1 MQGDEDGNAG
11 DEIKNGTTIKLSRA
25 NKPFAGLVE
34 LQLVIT
40 TVICR
45 VNYPYFSGKLLNDFR
60 LFLLFL
66 FLFGKVHLQIVS

>member
-1 MQGDEDGNAG
+1 VQGDEDGNAG

-40 TVICR
+40 TV
-45 VNYPYFSGKLLNDFR
+45 YMPYELP
-60 LFLLFL
+60 LFFW
-66 FLFGKVHLQIVS
+66 KAVK